1 MARSGTD
8 GRGWS
13 WPGKV
18 VIVTGASSGI
28 GAALAEDLGTRGATV
43 VGVARRREQ
52 LEAVMAR
59 AGGGRAAVA
68 DLAEKGASEAVV
80 ATTEAEHGRVDVLVN
95 NAAIPMRVHATRL
108 TTEQVRRA
116 MDVNFLTAVR
126 TTLAALPGML
136 GRHSGHVVNV
146 SSVGGRVVSPRE
158 AAYVASKFA
167 MVGWT
172 DAMAA
177 DLTGTGV
184 RMHLMYPG
192 PIATEIWDKL
202 DEPAS
207 FSGRFYP
214 PQRVSAAIVRMVE
227 RDRFEGW
234 VPRRMS
240 ALVFVRAAL
249 PRLFVESAGRFDRRA
264 ESRR

>member
-1 MARSGTD
+1 M
-8 GRGWS
+8 
-13 WPGKV
+13 
-18 VIVTGASSGI
+18 TGASSGI
-28 GAALAEDLGTRGATV
+28 GAALAEDLGARGATV

-59 AGGGRAAVA
+59 AGGRAVVV
-68 DLAEKGASEAVV
+68 DLAEEGAAEDVV
-80 ATTEAEHGRVDVLVN
+80 AATEAEHGRVDVLVN

-108 TTEQVRRA
+108 TTEHVRRA
-116 MDVNFLTAVR
+116 MEVNFLTAVR

-136 GRHSGHVVNV
+136 ARGGGHVVNV
-146 SSVGGRVVSPRE
+146 SSVGGRIVSPRE
-158 AAYVASKFA
+158 SGYVASKFA
-167 MVGWT
+167 LVGWT

-184 RMHLMYPG
+184 RMHLVYPG

-202 DEPAS
+202 EEPAS
-207 FSGRFYP
+207 YSGRFYS
-214 PQRVSAAIVRMVE
+214 PQRVSAAIMRMVE
-227 RDRFEGW
+227 RDRFEAW

-264 ESRR
+264 DSGR